1 MVTNQEGSS
10 HVFLCFHSGAGCLG
24 HPHSLVLWK
33 GWPRGWTGVDG
44 TAVPGMTS
52 LGLQLQAHPELVRMR
67 GGSP

>member
-1 MVTNQEGSS
+1 MSS
-10 HVFLCFHSGAGCLG
+10 CASTVGQDAWATHTPWS
-24 HPHSLVLWK
+24 SDWK